1 MDKPKKILIG
11 LSVILTISLMIFA
24 GCTEQSQDNESNSN
38 TSGTVVATVNGEKIT
53 SEEVTSMQQAYEQ
66 QGQQISEEDALEQ
79 LINQEILSQKA
90 QQEGFNLTDEE
101 AEAEIEA
108 LLGQQG
114 MTLKEYKDQL
124 EQQGMSYEEQLQN
137 FKEQLVIQNYQ
148 DEALEGEDFNVT
160 DEEAEDY
167 YELYKQQDPENT
179 PAYEDIKDQ
188 IIDYLQQ
195 QKRQEAINSLVQELK
210 EDANIDYK

>member
-1 MDKPKKILIG
+1 MYKPKKILIG
-11 LSVILTISLMIFA
+11 ISVILTISLVIFA
-24 GCTEQSQDNESNSN
+24 GCTEQSQDDKSNSDI
-38 TSGTVVATVNGEKIT
+38 SGTVVATVNGEKIT

-124 EQQGMSYEEQLQN
+124 EQQGTSYEEQLQN
-137 FKEQLVIQNYQ
+137 FKEQLAIQNYQ

-160 DEEAEDY
+160 EEEAENY

-179 PAYEDIKDQ
+179 PDYEDIKDQ

-195 QKRQEAINSLVQELK
+195 QKRQEAINSLVQELR
-210 EDANIDYK
+210 EDANIEYN